1 MEIYNLFLE
10 AYTKFIF
17 SKVAVSV
24 KSIHFCEV
32 MFMKVRNIVHS
43 CVKIL

>member
-24 KSIHFCEV
+24 KVFIF
-32 MFMKVRNIVHS
+32 
-43 CVKIL
+43 VK